1 MCKNKENG
9 SGSVIDTKRAMFC
22 FKALVI
28 IIIIIIIIIYE
39 FSLESCSFLLWSRIH
54 SMNLGTDH

>member
-1 MCKNKENG
+1 MSKNKGNE
-9 SGSVIDTKRAMFC
+9 SGSVIDAKRAMFC
-22 FKALVI
+22 FKALV
-28 IIIIIIIIIYE
+28 IIIIIYE